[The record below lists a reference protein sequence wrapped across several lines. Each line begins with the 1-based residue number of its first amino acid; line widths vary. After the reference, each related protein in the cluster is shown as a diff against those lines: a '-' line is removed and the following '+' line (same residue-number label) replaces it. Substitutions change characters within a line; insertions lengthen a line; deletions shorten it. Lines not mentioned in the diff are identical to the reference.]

1 MKRLGQPVS
10 LKMDDHIRKLLN
22 GAKSDKDGARQELFD
37 WICSRPNLHS
47 VLLHH
52 NRSRGSLDGIYS
64 QLVVFGA
71 GQWVGGC
78 FVAAATLTQAHTLG
92 YLLLAAD
99 RPLPEGWSE
108 RDRWLQISF
117 DLVEHFRIGK
127 PLGEGI
133 QV

>member
-1 MKRLGQPVS
+1 MKRLGPPVS
-10 LKMDDHIRKLLN
+10 LKMDDHIRELLN
-22 GAKSDKDGARQELFD
+22 GAKSDQEVARQELFN
-37 WICSRPNLHS
+37 WICSRPDLNS
-47 VLLHH
+47 VLLRH
-52 NRSRGSLDGIYS
+52 NCSPESLDRIYS

-71 GQWVGGC
+71 GQWVGVS
-78 FVAAATLTQAHTLG
+78 FVAAATLTKAHTLR

-99 RPLPEGWSE
+99 GPLPEGWSE

-117 DLVEHFRIGK
+117 DLVQHFRIGK